1 MRPHPPRP
9 HAPRSLDA
17 HRCIGYRNPTA
28 SMAARREIEVSWQ
41 SSICTLSPSLS
52 PADDIPPL
60 PTTEC
65 VRGFISLKYG
75 SGCRGTVLAARDA
88 APRGV
93 EPVVRDAPIPLILAP
108 QARPC
113 ARSRCINAGPYT
125 DATARGDGVRKGA
138 RVYMCRKILVSVS
151 SLSLSLGLSL
161 AHLSL

>member
-1 MRPHPPRP
+1 M
-9 HAPRSLDA
+9 
-17 HRCIGYRNPTA
+17 HRLSQPNCQYGC
-28 SMAARREIEVSWQ
+28 RREIEVPWQ

-75 SGCRGTVLAARDA
+75 SGCRGSALAARDA

-108 QARPC
+108 QAHPC

-151 SLSLSLGLSL
+151 SLSLSLALSVCL
-161 AHLSL
+161 LPSSLSEIRSRHCF